1 MGASA
6 EKLTPYTLSGLALV
20 TLGFVS
26 YLYFARRRSS
36 AARRVKALSV
46 ASAGD
51 IEADLDGT
59 AEPWGFHDRV
69 VGVQATHTTD
79 SSLTKALL
87 SGNKNA

>member
-6 EKLTPYTLSGLALV
+6 ETLTPYTLSGLGLV
-20 TLGFVS
+20 TLGFVG

-51 IEADLDGT
+51 VEANLD
-59 AEPWGFHDRV
+59 AEAAPWGFHDRV

-79 SSLTKALL
+79 ASLTKALL
-87 SGNKNA
+87 SGSKTA